1 VCIRGQKIAVRIAN
15 EQKITTSKTISP
27 TNVSICQNKFTG
39 LSFTVLPDLKFVDF
53 IFGLPA
59 MKELNMSIQ
68 PSKDMVLIGD
78 MSFSMRVTTKG
89 LVPFG

>member
-1 VCIRGQKIAVRIAN
+1 MYFRDPKIYVRIAN
-15 EQKITTSKTISP
+15 EQKIFTTKTFSP
-27 TNVSICQNKFTG
+27 TNVSLGQKKFNG
-39 LSFTVLPDLKFVDF
+39 LNFTDLPHLKCVDF

-78 MSFSMRVTTKG
+78 ISFLCES
-89 LVPFG
+89 